1 MPIQLSLFPLRG
13 FALQVFHEL
22 LTGPDGLPTVKHTR
36 RSAHAVAKRSA
47 VGESAWWADLV
58 RIVPVE
64 VHDADS
70 ERPTYTVTS

>member
-1 MPIQLSLFPLRG
+1 MIQLSLFPLRG
-13 FALQVFHEL
+13 FALQIFGEL
-22 LTGPDGLPTVKHTR
+22 LTGPDRLPTVKCTR
-36 RSAHAVAKRSA
+36 RAARAIAKRSA

-70 ERPTYTVTS
+70 ERPTYMVTS